1 MSGYKYAKRTKKG
14 EAVFRRD
21 TNESLEF
28 IIDYLKTN
36 NIDHTYKK
44 FDPMVVVTNKKNK
57 DYMYY
62 WTTGRWSPIHRS
74 NRIHYRSNGIKNFV
88 DKYLN
93 RCYGD
98 REELKD
104 EASS

>member
-44 FDPMVVVTNKKNK
+44 FDPMVVVTNKKK
-57 DYMYY
+57 
-62 WTTGRWSPIHRS
+62 
-74 NRIHYRSNGIKNFV
+74 
-88 DKYLN
+88 
-93 RCYGD
+93 
-98 REELKD
+98 
-104 EASS
+104 